1 MAILMKQSARR
12 SRFVKA
18 PFYKSFCLDHKLDGV
33 AFSNHPLLVPQ
44 NPSISLGPSISQNL
58 SISSLC
64 LQASIMLHKLQRE
77 LIETKVEIERHGQA
91 VTTTDRAKIRRLEQ
105 DINKSKLSQDSYENI
120 FTFLREQESKDLCG
134 IDTFSQS
141 TVNDQR
147 SNINSPTHLSHLDAS
162 FFTEDNPIDSDVSP
176 SDEVNTYNASEDYPP
191 AQDAHISTNVMGKT
205 LVNILVTEPQ
215 TKSFC
220 EKNSENM
227 APDQRPTHDAWFS
240 KLSSLTS
247 FACRRAA
254 STALT
259 VYEAVEKE
267 AIQLI
272 DPVHDAT
279 AADERLEPDF
289 TDTPSIQPSRLLT
302 QRSQS
307 ADKQV
312 VDLEMYNEFSSVQA
326 REDLSSIPE
335 VGFEYANC
343 GRGKV
348 CLPFSFM
355 FMMGSILP
363 RQNRQLKKQRALAPR
378 NQ

>member
-1 MAILMKQSARR
+1 
-12 SRFVKA
+12 
-18 PFYKSFCLDHKLDGV
+18 
-33 AFSNHPLLVPQ
+33 
-44 NPSISLGPSISQNL
+44 
-58 SISSLC
+58 
-64 LQASIMLHKLQRE
+64 MLHKLQRE

-162 FFTEDNPIDSDVSP
+162 FFTEDIPIDSDVSP

-326 REDLSSIPE
+326 RVDLSSIPE
-335 VGFEYANC
+335 VSFEYANC

>member
-18 PFYKSFCLDHKLDGV
+18 PFHKSFCLDHKLDGV

-162 FFTEDNPIDSDVSP
+162 FFTEDIPIDSDVSP

-326 REDLSSIPE
+326 RVDLSSIPE
-335 VGFEYANC
+335 VSFEYANC